1 VASASKLVQ
10 KQREVLTAKR
20 QRTNMQARIIQ
31 MIIEEEEKA
40 RALEQEIVD
49 MQHEDPLTNS

>member
-49 MQHEDPLTNS
+49 MQHEDPLTSS